1 MAMSEI
7 TIIQLSEREILER
20 NIRSWPIWTKEI
32 SRFDW
37 YYESEEA
44 CLILEGEISL
54 ETANGKYAIQ
64 AGDFVVF
71 EKGLRCTWNVTRP
84 VRKHYQFS

>member
-1 MAMSEI
+1 MSEI
-7 TIIQLSEREILER
+7 TVTRLNEKEILEQK
-20 NIRSWPIWTKEI
+20 IRSWPIWTKEI

-44 CLILEGEISL
+44 CLILEGEISV
-54 ETANGKYAIQ
+54 ETASGEFHIQ

-84 VRKHYQFS
+84 VRKHFQFS

>member
-7 TIIQLSEREILER
+7 TIIRLSEKEILER

-44 CLILEGEISL
+44 CLIMEGEISV
-54 ETANGKYAIQ
+54 ETANGEYNIQ

-71 EKGLRCTWNVTRP
+71 AKGLRCTWNVIKP